1 MLVII
6 CVCAACA
13 VYAGWLFMLIIFEG
27 WVDFLAMMACWLNLL
42 ICIASRYGC
51 LAMLVGYLC

>member
-1 MLVII
+1 
-6 CVCAACA
+6 
-13 VYAGWLFMLIIFEG
+13 MLIIFEG
-27 WVDFLAMMACWLNLL
+27 WLDFLAMMACWLNLL